1 MITLT
6 LSAAATLLGAQH
18 NGADGTFTGVSTD
31 TRTLVPRQL
40 FFALRGPHHDG
51 HDLVAA
57 AFARGAAGAV
67 VERAV
72 AAPGPCCVVP
82 DTRRALGQLAR
93 AWRLRFELPLL
104 AVTGSAGKT
113 TVKNMLASI
122 MGIDHVCLATEG
134 NLNNDIGVPLTLF
147 GLGPEHTA
155 AVIEMGANRAGD
167 IAYLCAVACPRV
179 GVITLCAPAHLEG
192 FGSLEGVAR
201 TKGEIVA
208 ALAPDGVAV
217 INAADPFAP
226 LWRTLAGRRQVVDFG
241 AGGAV
246 TAAAVR
252 TGARGSTF
260 DLCLA
265 GARRAVEIAYP
276 GEHNVRNALAAA
288 AAAHAA
294 GVGVDQI
301 ADGLARARPARGR
314 LQRRE
319 GARGLCVLDDSYNAN
334 PASVGAALDVLA
346 AQPGEHWFLFGDMG
360 ELGEQAAAYHAE
372 IGRTAR
378 RAGVTR
384 LYTVGPLAAHAAQAF
399 GQDAAAFMPGD
410 DVTAA
415 LQRALAAT
423 AAPVTLLVK
432 GSRMMQLERVTDA
445 LVAGEATPC

>member
-1 MITLT
+1 MIALT

-18 NGADGTFTGVSTD
+18 SGADGTFTGVSTD
-31 TRTLVPRQL
+31 TRTSSRPALLRLAWPAPRWSRPRRRRLSPAVPR
-40 FFALRGPHHDG
+40 
-51 HDLVAA
+51 
-57 AFARGAAGAV
+57 AV

-72 AAPGPCCVVP
+72 AADGPCVLVA

-122 MGIDHVCLATEG
+122 MGMGHVCLATEG

-208 ALAPDGVAV
+208 ALPPDGVAV

-226 LWRTLAGRRQVVDFG
+226 LWRTLAGRRRVVDF
-241 AGGAV
+241 AEGGAV
-246 TAAAVR
+246 TAADIR
-252 TGARGSTF
+252 TDANGSAFELCVAGARG
-260 DLCLA
+260 
-265 GARRAVEIAYP
+265 AVEIAYP

-294 GVGVDQI
+294 GVGMDQI
-301 ADGLARARPARGR
+301 VAGLARARPARGR

-319 GARGLCVLDDSYNAN
+319 GAGGLCVLDDSYNAN
-334 PASVGAALDVLA
+334 PASVGAALAVLA

-372 IGRTAR
+372 IGQAAR
-378 RAGVTR
+378 RAGVAR
-384 LYTVGPLAAHAAQAF
+384 LYTLGPLAAHAAQTF
-399 GQDAAAFMPGD
+399 GRG
-410 DVTAA
+410 
-415 LQRALAAT
+415 AT
-423 AAPVTLLVK
+423 AF
-432 GSRMMQLERVTDA
+432 SRPMRSPWLCGRHWPS
-445 LVAGEATPC
+445 LRRRSRCWSGLPL